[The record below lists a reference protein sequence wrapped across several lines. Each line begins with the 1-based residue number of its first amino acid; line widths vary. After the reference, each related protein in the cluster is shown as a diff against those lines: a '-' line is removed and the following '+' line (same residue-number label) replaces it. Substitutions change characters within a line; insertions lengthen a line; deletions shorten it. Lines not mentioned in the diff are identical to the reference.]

1 MELEEFESKNF
12 IKEASPNG
20 NGKEKS
26 SKEKSSSQ
34 EKSGKESSKEKSS

>member
-1 MELEEFESKNF
+1 MELEVFLIQKFLLIF

-26 SKEKSSSQ
+26 GKESSSQ
-34 EKSGKESSKEKSS
+34 EKSG